1 MQIHRIRGSSLKEAL
16 LRARRMFGED
26 AIVVSQEILPGG
38 EIALAVAQ
46 REAAAAGVESSIFR
60 ARESRAKESPAL
72 RELEQRLER
81 NGVSQATLTRIVEA
95 LRARGANEGHLLDAA
110 ADEIGRL
117 FPPARM
123 GRLEQKTRVLAYTG
137 ATGVGKT
144 TSIVKLAKRLR
155 DSGRRVELAT
165 LDSHRVG
172 AVEQLRAW
180 ANSLGVP
187 LTVLK
192 RGVRMN
198 PAALASGSVD
208 VVLLDTT
215 GHPRHDAELL
225 AQLQK
230 AFEGAPVQ
238 LDVQLVL
245 PAPASREALE
255 AAWAPF
261 EKHKPAACSV
271 TKLDETK
278 DKARALEFALE
289 KQLPVAF
296 VNDGPDVDLNFHRA
310 GGDAIADLWL
320 RGRIA

>member
-1 MQIHRIRGSSLKEAL
+1 MA
-16 LRARRMFGED
+16 
-26 AIVVSQEILPGG
+26 
-38 EIALAVAQ
+38 
-46 REAAAAGVESSIFR
+46 
-60 ARESRAKESPAL
+60 
-72 RELEQRLER
+72 RLE
-81 NGVSQATLTRIVEA
+81 G
-95 LRARGANEGHLLDAA
+95 
-110 ADEIGRL
+110 
-117 FPPARM
+117 
-123 GRLEQKTRVLAYTG
+123 KTRVLAFVG

-180 ANSLGVP
+180 ASSLGLP

-208 VVLLDTT
+208 IVLLDTT
-215 GHPRHDAELL
+215 GHPKHDAELL
-225 AQLQK
+225 GQLAK
-230 AFEGAPVQ
+230 VFEAAPVQ

-245 PAPASREALE
+245 AAPASRAALE
-255 AAWAPF
+255 AAYAPF
-261 EKHKPAACSV
+261 AALKPACSI
-271 TKLDETK
+271 TKLDETS
-278 DKARALEFALE
+278 DKALALEFALE

-296 VNDGPDVDLNFHRA
+296 VNDGTDVDLNFHRA

>member
-1 MQIHRIRGSSLKEAL
+1 MQIHRVRGTSLKEAL
-16 LRARRMFGED
+16 LRARRMLGED

-46 REAAAAGVESSIFR
+46 REDAAAEVESTIFR
-60 ARESRAKESPAL
+60 AQRARAKEHPAL

-81 NGVSQATLTRIVEA
+81 SGVSQALVARIVEA
-95 LRARGANEGHLLDAA
+95 IRARGTAEGHVLDAA
-110 ADEIGRL
+110 ADEIGRI

-123 GRLEQKTRVLAYTG
+123 PRLEHKTRVLAFTG

-144 TSIVKLAKRLR
+144 TGIVKLAKRMR
-155 DSGRRVELAT
+155 EAGRKVELAT
-165 LDSHRVG
+165 LDSARVG

-180 ANSLGVP
+180 ASTLSLP

-198 PAALASGSVD
+198 PAALSSGSVD
-208 VVLLDTT
+208 MVLLDTT

-225 AQLQK
+225 AQLRK
-230 AFEGAPVQ
+230 VFEPASVQ
-238 LDVQLVL
+238 LDVHLVL
-245 PAPASREALE
+245 AAPASRAALE
-255 AAWAPF
+255 AAWKPF
-261 EKHKPAACSV
+261 EATPPVACSV
-271 TKLDETK
+271 TKLDETQ
-278 DKARALEFALE
+278 DKALALEFALE

-296 VNDGPDVDLNFHRA
+296 VNDGPDIDLHFHRA
-310 GGDAIADLWL
+310 GGDSIADLWL

>member
-1 MQIHRIRGSSLKEAL
+1 MQIHRVRGTSLKEAL
-16 LRARRMFGED
+16 LRARRMLGED

-46 REAAAAGVESSIFR
+46 REEAAAGVESTIFR
-60 ARESRAKESPAL
+60 AHEARARENPAL

-81 NGVSQATLTRIVEA
+81 QGVSQALIGRIVEA
-95 LRARGANEGHLLDAA
+95 LRARNSPEGHLLDAA

-123 GRLEQKTRVLAYTG
+123 GRLEGRTRVLAFAG

-155 DSGRRVELAT
+155 ESGRKVELAT
-165 LDSHRVG
+165 LDSARVG

-180 ANSLGVP
+180 AGSLEVP

-198 PAALASGSVD
+198 PAALAAGSVD
-208 VVLLDTT
+208 MVLLDTT

-225 AQLQK
+225 AQLRK
-230 AFEGAPVQ
+230 VFEPAPVQ
-238 LDVQLVL
+238 LDVHLVL
-245 PAPASREALE
+245 AAPSSRAALE
-255 AAWAPF
+255 ATWKPLEALAPV
-261 EKHKPAACSV
+261 ACSV
-271 TKLDETK
+271 TKLDETQ
-278 DKARALEFALE
+278 DKALALEFALE
-289 KQLPVAF
+289 QKLPVAF
-296 VNDGPDVDLNFHRA
+296 VSDGPDVDLHFHRA
-310 GGDAIADLWL
+310 GGDSIADLWL
-320 RGRIA
+320 RGRIG

>member
-1 MQIHRIRGSSLKEAL
+1 MQIHRVRGTSLKEAL
-16 LRARRMFGED
+16 LRARRMLGED

-46 REAAAAGVESSIFR
+46 REEAAAEVESTIFR
-60 ARESRAKESPAL
+60 AQKARAKEQPAL

-81 NGVSQATLTRIVEA
+81 NGVSSGLVARIVES
-95 LRARGANEGHLLDAA
+95 LRARGATEGHVLDAA

-123 GRLEQKTRVLAYTG
+123 PRLEGRTRVLAFAG

-144 TSIVKLAKRLR
+144 TSIVKLGKRLAE
-155 DSGRRVELAT
+155 SGRKVELAT
-165 LDSHRVG
+165 LDSARVG

-180 ANSLGVP
+180 AGSLGLP

-198 PAALASGSVD
+198 PAALASGAID
-208 VVLLDTT
+208 MVLLDTT

-225 AQLQK
+225 AQLRK
-230 AFEGAPVQ
+230 AFEPAPVQ
-238 LDVQLVL
+238 LDVHLVL
-245 PAPASREALE
+245 AAPASRAALE
-255 AAWAPF
+255 ASWKPF
-261 EKHKPAACSV
+261 EELAPVACSV
-271 TKLDETK
+271 TKLDETQ
-278 DKARALEFALE
+278 DKAQALEFALE
-289 KQLPVAF
+289 KGLPVAF
-296 VNDGPDVDLNFHRA
+296 VNDGPDVDLHFHRA

-320 RGRIA
+320 RGRIG